1 MTGEYVMSD
10 WRPDLIRRVQRHLTP
25 EQVRVTVLTKNCR
38 FFVSQVEEH
47 FGTEYHVEKIS
58 DETIKAW
65 RNCGVNEH
73 HRWAAEHFARLPMF
87 LYSYFFVGSS
97 IPAPNDLIDRSG
109 VLIDLPPVGGC
120 SSPGIKYSF
129 LDLIKKNLNSQFRCD
144 HGPRG
149 REPPPPHA
157 AGKEEDQLRLHD
169 GGRPRERERELGGRQ
184 CIDGEGPPD
193 LHLLL
198 PARPPRHPHRRR
210 GRRRGARWRF
220 PAAAAAEEDAG
231 AAAHGRADKDEG
243 LVSERLTLMIKMSRT
258 IKPLSFSLSI
268 C

>member
-10 WRPDLIRRVQRHLTP
+10 WRPDLIRRVLRHLTP

-87 LYSYFFVGSS
+87 PSKVVNFFVGSS

-120 SSPGIKYSF
+120 SSPG
-129 LDLIKKNLNSQFRCD
+129 KKNLNLIFSIKK
-144 HGPRG
+144 P
-149 REPPPPHA
+149 
-157 AGKEEDQLRLHD
+157 K
-169 GGRPRERERELGGRQ
+169 
-184 CIDGEGPPD
+184 
-193 LHLLL
+193 
-198 PARPPRHPHRRR
+198 
-210 GRRRGARWRF
+210 F
-220 PAAAAAEEDAG
+220 P
-231 AAAHGRADKDEG
+231 
-243 LVSERLTLMIKMSRT
+243 I
-258 IKPLSFSLSI
+258 
-268 C
+268 